1 MARKTQLAEMDFSN
15 AARKLRGNVAALVTT
30 SNQDLKFI
38 SQNQENFSDDV
49 ALIAD
54 GLEKVA
60 AALRDICD
68 VCARIEARLKG
79 GS

>member
-68 VCARIEARLKG
+68 VCACIEARQKD